1 MSLHTVSYEEA
12 DEFVRTQQRSGSTVR
27 WDGWTMVFFNRTDHG
42 FTNPKGAF
50 KKVFSKSKRRGGYW
64 GMELR
69 IAPDANGVWKV
80 PAKHVKP
87 PR

>member
-1 MSLHTVSYEEA
+1 
-12 DEFVRTQQRSGSTVR
+12 
-27 WDGWTMVFFNRTDHG
+27 MVFFNRTDHG

-50 KKVFSKSKRRGGYW
+50 KRVFSKSKKRGGYW

-69 IAPDANGVWKV
+69 VAPDSAGSWKV
-80 PAKHVKP
+80 PAKHVKS